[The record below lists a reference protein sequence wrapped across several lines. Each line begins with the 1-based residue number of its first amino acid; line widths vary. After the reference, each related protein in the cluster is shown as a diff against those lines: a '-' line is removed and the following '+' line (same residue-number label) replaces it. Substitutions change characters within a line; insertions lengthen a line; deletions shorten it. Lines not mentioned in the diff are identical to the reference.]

1 MILVIIF
8 FIMILLVTLGNMY
21 IYYYIP
27 KQIGP
32 SGPPGIQGDTGI
44 IGDIGDIGDI
54 GPRGYQ
60 GPKGIYGK
68 DEGIKGKKG
77 PKGLK
82 GPIGNIGPIGKK
94 GLQGN
99 QGIDGNTGV
108 TGDKGSTGKKGF
120 QGLDGKNRIIKESDL
135 RLIADKRKCIKL
147 DDKDTFLKCP
157 KNMAVFNIENIKK
170 GDKTSE
176 SKINS
181 ITCCKFDISNPEY
194 DMYFTRFDIPFLA
207 FEIKKIRDQIK
218 LYQENNSP
226 NNLYYQYFKNYN
238 NEDFYLLSRNLDL
251 ISDLISNYYNRKS
264 PRDLDYNI
272 LLNMFNGDNVEAMK
286 IKIYTSEKENEILK
300 SFDSLTTY
308 ELYILQKISGF
319 KKIKLRKGS
328 SEDDI
333 DIGRIIKEFH
343 DFPFNDIDALEKDN
357 ILSKKISME
366 FDEESEF
373 FENIENDIDIDTESS
388 Y

>member
-8 FIMILLVTLGNMY
+8 FILILLVSVINLY
-21 IYYYIP
+21 IYYVIP
-27 KQIGP
+27 KIP
-32 SGPPGIQGDTGI
+32 GPPGPPGMQGSPGTIGDV
-44 IGDIGDIGDI
+44 GDIGDMGVQ
-54 GPRGYQ
+54 GYQ

-68 DEGIKGKKG
+68 NEGLQGLKG

-82 GPIGNIGPIGKK
+82 GPSGKIGPIGKK
-94 GLQGN
+94 GLQGD

-108 TGDKGSTGKKGF
+108 TGSKGPTGKVGF
-120 QGLDGKNRIIKESDL
+120 QGIDGKNRIIKESEL
-135 RLIADKRKCIKL
+135 RLIADKRKCIRL
-147 DDKDTFLKCP
+147 DEKNKFLKCP
-157 KNMAVFNIENIKK
+157 KNMAVFNIETIKK
-170 GDKTSE
+170 GNKTSE

-218 LYQENNSP
+218 LYKENNSP
-226 NNLYYQYFKNYN
+226 NNIYYQYFKDYT
-238 NEDFYLLSRNLDL
+238 NEDFNLLSRNLDL

-264 PRDLDYNI
+264 PRDLDYSI
-272 LLNMFNGDNVEAMK
+272 LLGILNGNDTEAMK

-300 SFDSLTTY
+300 TFDSITSY

-328 SEDDI
+328 SEDII
-333 DIGRIIKEFH
+333 DIERIIKEFH
-343 DFPFNDIDALEKDN
+343 DFPFNDIDSLEKDS
-357 ILSKKISME
+357 ILGKEIAIE

-373 FENIENDIDIDTESS
+373 FESIENDIDTESS

>member
-8 FIMILLVTLGNMY
+8 FILILLVSVINLY
-21 IYYYIP
+21 IYYVIP
-27 KQIGP
+27 KIP
-32 SGPPGIQGDTGI
+32 GPPGPPGMQGSPGTIGDV
-44 IGDIGDIGDI
+44 GDIGDMGVQ
-54 GPRGYQ
+54 GYQ

-68 DEGIKGKKG
+68 NEGLQGLKG

-82 GPIGNIGPIGKK
+82 GPSGKIGPIGKK
-94 GLQGN
+94 GLQGD

-108 TGDKGSTGKKGF
+108 TGSKGPTGKVGF
-120 QGLDGKNRIIKESDL
+120 QGIDGKNRIIKESEL
-135 RLIADKRKCIKL
+135 RLIADKRKCIRL
-147 DDKDTFLKCP
+147 DEKNKFLKCP
-157 KNMAVFNIENIKK
+157 KNMAVFNIETIKK
-170 GDKTSE
+170 GNKTSE
-176 SKINS
+176 SKIDS

-218 LYQENNSP
+218 LYKENNSP
-226 NNLYYQYFKNYN
+226 NNIYYQYFKDYT
-238 NEDFYLLSRNLDL
+238 NEDFNLLSRNLDL

-264 PRDLDYNI
+264 PRDLDYSI
-272 LLNMFNGDNVEAMK
+272 LLGILNGNDTEAMK

-300 SFDSLTTY
+300 TFDSITSY

-328 SEDDI
+328 SEDII
-333 DIGRIIKEFH
+333 DIERIIKEFH
-343 DFPFNDIDALEKDN
+343 DFPFNDIDSLEKDS
-357 ILSKKISME
+357 ILGKEIAIE

-373 FENIENDIDIDTESS
+373 FESIENDIDTESS